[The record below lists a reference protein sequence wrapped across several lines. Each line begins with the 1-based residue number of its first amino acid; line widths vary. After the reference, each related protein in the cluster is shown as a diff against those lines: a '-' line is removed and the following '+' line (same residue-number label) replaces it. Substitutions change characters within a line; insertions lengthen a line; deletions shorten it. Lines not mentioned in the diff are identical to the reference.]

1 MRKNMKAERAR
12 VGLTTKEVAQLV
24 GVSINQISRWE
35 LGLQEPSATHLLDL
49 ARLYKC
55 SPEYLMEITDE
66 LNEQIVASPSLCL
79 QNNSSKRKA

>member
-24 GVSINQISRWE
+24 GVSVNQISRWE

-55 SPEYLMEITDE
+55 SPEYLMGITDE
-66 LNEQIVASPSLCL
+66 IGGEVVAPPGM
-79 QNNSSKRKA
+79 